1 MTPARIRELRAAG
14 VLDGT
19 RADDA
24 RIALLDIYEASRL
37 RGRRAPSEDFV
48 ACVITVYLQPGRFP
62 TACSLALRWA
72 RAAMRRR
79 AKRRAARDEAH
90 LPIVGRRFEHD
101 ALGTLKIVERDGDGS
116 GLVRCYLDTGER
128 ALLTVDG
135 WTKAVRARLVRRLP

>member
-1 MTPARIRELRAAG
+1 MTPARIAELRRAG

-24 RIALLDIYEASRL
+24 RIALLDIYEA
-37 RGRRAPSEDFV
+37 RRADRRLAAPDDDAV
-48 ACVITVYLQPGRFP
+48 AHTIASYLRSRSG
-62 TACSLALRWA
+62 TWSGALRWA

-79 AKRRAARDEAH
+79 AKRQAARDEAH

-101 ALGTLKIVERDGDGS
+101 ALGALKIVERDGDGS
-116 GLVRCYLDTGER
+116 GLVRCYLDTGAR

-135 WTKAVRARLVRRLP
+135 WTKAVRAGLVRRLP